1 MGLNMKIGDV
11 EYQGDKIK
19 AIFYYI
25 ADERVDF
32 RELIKVFAERFHIRI
47 EMKQIGA
54 RQEAGRIGGLGAC
67 GRELCCASWMSSF
80 SSVTTGR
87 RARAGHFA
95 QPAEAGRAVLE
106 AQVLHDVRIRH
117 LCRRPQASSRACTNR
132 SRPPK
137 ANGSCVKSDVLAG
150 TMTFSSSKDGDGQ
163 RHHAARFARAGDH
176 GAEPP
181 GQEGRTVAGRRRHPP
196 ARSRSRPTVRRR
208 TASPASTR
216 PNAASAAAATTRAAA
231 SRDAPQGRTDR
242 RRRSPAERP
251 ASRVKDSPA
260 VPTGS
265 RAATTVRA
273 TEATEGSVRT
283 AATAATASVCTT
295 AAATITEA
303 KTTAVNP
310 ARTTAANP
318 VKTTEAAV
326 RAETAAATTATA
338 AAETETETETTAE
351 TPRPAI
357 TATEAAAK
365 AAITA
370 ERIKT
375 NSAVKRSAG
384 HIAAVAAALLAGSC
398 VSPHQSA
405 VTDVNPARWDSRAE
419 IRLPNADTVSLRD
432 AVIFLRCND
441 RFAEDTLTVRIATV
455 TPDSL
460 RFGEWFL
467 LVIPHPKGPAALMRE
482 AAIPYRRRIRLTQHG
497 DYRCSVTPVRPVRGV
512 EAVGV
517 DLQQSR

>member
-1 MGLNMKIGDV
+1 M
-11 EYQGDKIK
+11 
-19 AIFYYI
+19 
-25 ADERVDF
+25 
-32 RELIKVFAERFHIRI
+32 
-47 EMKQIGA
+47 
-54 RQEAGRIGGLGAC
+54 
-67 GRELCCASWMSSF
+67 
-80 SSVTTGR
+80 
-87 RARAGHFA
+87 
-95 QPAEAGRAVLE
+95 
-106 AQVLHDVRIRH
+106 
-117 LCRRPQASSRACTNR
+117 
-132 SRPPK
+132 
-137 ANGSCVKSDVLAG
+137 
-150 TMTFSSSKDGDGQ
+150 
-163 RHHAARFARAGDH
+163 
-176 GAEPP
+176 
-181 GQEGRTVAGRRRHPP
+181 
-196 ARSRSRPTVRRR
+196 
-208 TASPASTR
+208 
-216 PNAASAAAATTRAAA
+216 
-231 SRDAPQGRTDR
+231 
-242 RRRSPAERP
+242 
-251 ASRVKDSPA
+251 KDSPA

-283 AATAATASVCTT
+283 AATASVRTTAT

-303 KTTAVNP
+303 KTTAANP

-318 VKTTEAAV
+318 VKTTEAAA

-338 AAETETETETTAE
+338 AAETETETET
-351 TPRPAI
+351 
-357 TATEAAAK
+357 
-365 AAITA
+365 TA

>member
-1 MGLNMKIGDV
+1 
-11 EYQGDKIK
+11 
-19 AIFYYI
+19 
-25 ADERVDF
+25 
-32 RELIKVFAERFHIRI
+32 
-47 EMKQIGA
+47 
-54 RQEAGRIGGLGAC
+54 
-67 GRELCCASWMSSF
+67 
-80 SSVTTGR
+80 
-87 RARAGHFA
+87 
-95 QPAEAGRAVLE
+95 
-106 AQVLHDVRIRH
+106 
-117 LCRRPQASSRACTNR
+117 
-132 SRPPK
+132 
-137 ANGSCVKSDVLAG
+137 
-150 TMTFSSSKDGDGQ
+150 
-163 RHHAARFARAGDH
+163 
-176 GAEPP
+176 
-181 GQEGRTVAGRRRHPP
+181 
-196 ARSRSRPTVRRR
+196 
-208 TASPASTR
+208 
-216 PNAASAAAATTRAAA
+216 
-231 SRDAPQGRTDR
+231 
-242 RRRSPAERP
+242 
-251 ASRVKDSPA
+251 
-260 VPTGS
+260 
-265 RAATTVRA
+265 
-273 TEATEGSVRT
+273 
-283 AATAATASVCTT
+283 
-295 AAATITEA
+295 
-303 KTTAVNP
+303 
-310 ARTTAANP
+310 
-318 VKTTEAAV
+318 VKTTEAAAK
-326 RAETAAATTATA
+326 AETAAATTATA

-351 TPRPAI
+351 TPRP
-357 TATEAAAK
+357 
-365 AAITA
+365 AITA